1 VTLVPES
8 RRLLEVLVDAY
19 PAYVRSRLPAAPE
32 GMEEAIRDG
41 EEWLRST
48 LADLLARPFA
58 EQARGP
64 LEVFQEAMKFPTAAL
79 EQAGVEAPTR
89 DPVAEGALP
98 GDRYDLAPASTRDLG
113 EEVWTVHLM
122 WGATKAKALTG

>member
-1 VTLVPES
+1 
-8 RRLLEVLVDAY
+8 
-19 PAYVRSRLPAAPE
+19 
-32 GMEEAIRDG
+32 MEEAIRDG